1 MYDVR
6 GSYDDAFYLMG
17 ALVALS
23 GLMLFAIPCL
33 QRRQAKQGHHSPD
46 EDIIEQRDIDLGK
59 KAIGS
64 ASYLPVAQD
73 AHNHAADC

>member
-17 ALVALS
+17 ALIALS

-33 QRRQAKQGHHSPD
+33 QRRNQHHTAE
-46 EDIIEQRDIDLGK
+46 EDIVEQRDVNLGK
-59 KAIGS
+59 KAVGS
-64 ASYLPVAQD
+64 TEYLAVPLNEVTK
-73 AHNHAADC
+73 C